1 MNASDVAY
9 LAQLSA
15 VLEASCEKPGN
26 VTPRHSFQD
35 TSYGDF
41 LLGSVALGTSIR
53 AAAEAGCSSCSLKD
67 VGLGELIL
75 SGARGVRGAH
85 SGGNTHLG
93 TLMLFV
99 PVAAAAGRCLAEEM
113 PFREG
118 LRAQVKEVLAASTL
132 EDSRNFYDAVKLSGA
147 GGLKS
152 SLQEPQ
158 VPFLDLMKL
167 SAEADR
173 IAEELSSCLKITFGF
188 SVSAFEE
195 AYGETRVLHAA
206 IVRTY
211 LSILSRFPDTLIM
224 KKAGIEKALLASNM
238 AADVLCGDADV
249 SDLDVFLRSSGNS
262 LNPGTTADL
271 VAAAL
276 FVSFLFE
283 GV

>member
-1 MNASDVAY
+1 
-9 LAQLSA
+9 
-15 VLEASCEKPGN
+15 
-26 VTPRHSFQD
+26 
-35 TSYGDF
+35 
-41 LLGSVALGTSIR
+41 
-53 AAAEAGCSSCSLKD
+53 
-67 VGLGELIL
+67 
-75 SGARGVRGAH
+75 
-85 SGGNTHLG
+85 
-93 TLMLFV
+93 MLFV